1 MFPMQDLETS
11 LSAALD
17 ALPTRQ
23 NRAGSIGTRL
33 GISAAQTGL
42 HAQRTRR
49 RQFVDGQGEANAA
62 ALVKRLPRA
71 GETLHF
77 LMDGTFTLAN
87 VIPIIQ
93 AHIGEPCRLTICS
106 LGLNDATTDQ
116 LAGMLKAGTLSGLRL
131 AMSTYFKASDPETA
145 ARAVTTLTQAGAVVA
160 VERLHAKLQ
169 LWQPTVRPGRYVLET
184 SSNLRSCNCV
194 EIASFTNDARLYRWH
209 NRWLSKFFE
218 RNTIK

>member
-1 MFPMQDLETS
+1 MQELETR
-11 LSAALD
+11 LSAALN

-77 LMDGTFTLAN
+77 VMDGTFTLAN

-93 AHIGEPCRLTICS
+93 AHIGEPCRLTICT

-145 ARAVTTLTQAGAVVA
+145 ARAVTLLTQAGAVVA

-169 LWQPTVRPGRYVLET
+169 LWQPATARGRYVLET

-194 EIASFTNDARLYRWH
+194 EVATLTNDARLYNWH
-209 NRWLSKFFE
+209 HRWLTKFFQQSM
-218 RNTIK
+218 IK

>member
-1 MFPMQDLETS
+1 MQSLETT
-11 LSAALD
+11 LTAALD
-17 ALPTRQ
+17 ALPRRRERGTTI
-23 NRAGSIGTRL
+23 GSQL
-33 GISAAQTGL
+33 GVNAVETGL
-42 HAQRTRR
+42 HGHRTRR
-49 RQFVDGQGEANAA
+49 RQFLDGQGEANAA
-62 ALVKRLPRA
+62 ALVTRLPRA

-77 LMDGTFTLAN
+77 VMDGTFTLAN
-87 VIPIIQ
+87 VIPVIQ
-93 AHIGEPCRLTICS
+93 GHIGGPCRLTICT

-116 LAGMLKAGTLSGLRL
+116 LGAMLKAGTLARLRL
-131 AMSTYFKASDPETA
+131 AMSSYFKASDPETA
-145 ARAVTTLTQAGAVVA
+145 ARAVELLTQAGAVVT